1 MRHLKKKLITI
12 AKKVETKSSLTPSEI
27 EYLLTFEKVDRPLT
41 LTRIL
46 KVTAVP
52 LSLIFGFFFT
62 VFPENFELLIERL
75 PEWTNLSPQ
84 LLAGVNYFWDLLGDP
99 VEQANILYHIP
110 NVILYSFG
118 IFGIKKLIEIV
129 EHKSWL
135 DKVLLAQEKLRNYQT
150 SGELN
155 LRLPSGHSM
164 LFVGAGDY
172 IGMQFALDSGP
183 TETITI
189 SNHKPNYTD
198 VWNFYDVNT
207 FYEDLETVIVR
218 SSGQSCGEYV
228 FFPVKDDQIFLP
240 GDKDYD
246 VSPHKL
252 DLLCQNIRTIEK
264 SHHWKSKRILII
276 GDRFHKSYVRSE
288 DQTAVIKK
296 SEDVISLSSVASKY
310 ENVSIIDPSDVVIRN
325 ILKIANGR
333 KIVFRATREGI
344 KEYKTRF
351 YDRLKLMGYKPSMAK
366 KGTLTIGYDLFE
378 DQTEQQTLSRK
389 IDGYLPVVLS
399 KNVKDALIRNGY
411 KESEFL
417 YVPALVL
424 DSLTKEAE
432 RQ

>member
-1 MRHLKKKLITI
+1 MLHLKKKLISI
-12 AKKVETKSSLTPSEI
+12 AKKVETKSSLSPSEI
-27 EYLLTFEKVDRPLT
+27 DYLLTFEKVDRPLT
-41 LTRIL
+41 LTRVL

-52 LSLIFGFFFT
+52 LSLMLGFFFT
-62 VFPENFELLIERL
+62 VFPDNFERMTASM

-84 LLAGVNYFWDLLGDP
+84 LLAGVNYFWDLLGDS

-110 NVILYSFG
+110 NVVLYSFG

-135 DKVLLAQEKLRNYQT
+135 DKVLLAQEKLLNYQK

-155 LRLPSGHSM
+155 LKLPAGHSM
-164 LFVGAGDY
+164 LFVGAGDF
-172 IGMQFALDSGP
+172 IGTQFALDRGT

-189 SNHKPNYTD
+189 SNQRPHYTD

-207 FYEDLETVIVR
+207 FYEDLETVIKR
-218 SSGQSCGEYV
+218 SSGHSCGEYV

-264 SHHWKSKRILII
+264 SNHWKSKRILII

-288 DQTAVIKK
+288 DQTTVIKK

-310 ENVSIIDPSDVVIRN
+310 ENVSIIDPSDVVIKK

-344 KEYKTRF
+344 KEYKSRF
-351 YDRLKLMGYKPSMAK
+351 YDRLKQTGYKPSVTK

-399 KNVKDALIRNGY
+399 KNVRDALIRNGY
-411 KESEFL
+411 KENEFL

-424 DSLTKEAE
+424 EALTKEAVL
-432 RQ
+432 Q